1 MHHAPIQCY
10 HVRHCDPKYQDLL
23 DYVVTIQ
30 DSCGFI
36 ENRSSRNLAL
46 NYLYY
51 SSSFTTT
58 SMNNIM
64 HNKIISALQHNHYTT
79 ATLMCEQ
86 HNVKHNYHYST
97 LKHNAYAISHKQ
109 RSLVI
114 CTKIKWR
121 PTSMIINEQNCVTH
135 DHHQSTLKHNNCILS
150 LLAQMLHVKWCILPF
165 TISSKLNR
173 SVLFNLSY
181 MKSTNTSFITSTRLE
196 SPGYIYFWGEQY

>member
-86 HNVKHNYHYST
+86 HNVKHHYHNLHYNSITTQYQYLST
-97 LKHNAYAISHKQ
+97 INITQ
-109 RSLVI
+109 TRSPVL
-114 CTKIKWR
+114 CTKIK
-121 PTSMIINEQNCVTH
+121 
-135 DHHQSTLKHNNCILS
+135 
-150 LLAQMLHVKWCILPF
+150 
-165 TISSKLNR
+165 
-173 SVLFNLSY
+173 
-181 MKSTNTSFITSTRLE
+181 
-196 SPGYIYFWGEQY
+196 